1 MKFSSPEL
9 IDMKKTALLFP
20 GQGSQY
26 VGMGQSFVQ
35 ADEEAAKLFSMAEE
49 ISGIP
54 LQQLCFEGPM
64 EDLTRVLHL
73 QPALTAVNLAC
84 FQHLSRVLPDF
95 KPAFVAGHSL
105 GEYSALHAAGVLS
118 AEDTMRL
125 VTRRGELMER
135 EGRANPGGM
144 RAVLGLS
151 IEELDRIIHGYGGNG
166 IAVVANHNTEKQ
178 VVISGDSTGLDEVS
192 ALCKEQGG
200 KVIPLKVSV
209 ANHSPLVA
217 GAVDDFA
224 DFMAVIPFQQPQ
236 VPLLFNATAQP
247 EEDPEEMRKIM
258 ARQIASRVRWFEIVE
273 QMVAA
278 GVEVFVELGPKT
290 VLTGMM
296 KKILPRKS
304 EIRCLQADTPELI
317 ERVVKEI
324 SA

>member
-1 MKFSSPEL
+1 
-9 IDMKKTALLFP
+9 MKKTALLFP

-35 ADEEAAKLFSMAEE
+35 ENDAAQKLFAMAED

-84 FQHLSRVLPDF
+84 YQHLQQQLPDF

-105 GEYSALHAAGVLS
+105 GEYSALQAAGVLS
-118 AEDTMRL
+118 REDTMRL
-125 VTRRGELMER
+125 VTKRGELMER
-135 EGRANPGGM
+135 EGAANPGGM
-144 RAVLGLS
+144 RAVLGLT
-151 IEELDRIIHGYGGNG
+151 IAELDQVIDGYAGDGV
-166 IAVVANHNTEKQ
+166 AVVANHNCEKQ
-178 VVISGDSTGLDEVS
+178 VVISGDTKGLDEVS
-192 ALCKEQGG
+192 ALCGEHGG

-217 GAVDDFA
+217 GAVQDFA
-224 DFMAVIPFQQPQ
+224 AFMDGISFQQPQ
-236 VPLLFNATAQP
+236 VSLLFNATAKA
-247 EEDPEEMRKIM
+247 EENPAEIRKIM
-258 ARQIASRVRWFEIVE
+258 ARQIASRVRWFEIVQ
-273 QMVAA
+273 QMVDQ

-290 VLTGMM
+290 VLTGLM

-304 EIRCLQADTPELI
+304 EIKCMQADTPELI
-317 ERVVKEI
+317 QQVVREI

>member
-1 MKFSSPEL
+1 
-9 IDMKKTALLFP
+9 MKKTALLFP

-35 ADEEAAKLFSMAEE
+35 ENDAAQKLFAMAED

-84 FQHLSRVLPDF
+84 YQHLQQQLPDF

-105 GEYSALHAAGVLS
+105 GEYSALQAAGVLS
-118 AEDTMRL
+118 REDTMRL
-125 VTRRGELMER
+125 VTKRGELMER
-135 EGRANPGGM
+135 EGAANPGGM
-144 RAVLGLS
+144 RAVLGLT
-151 IEELDRIIHGYGGNG
+151 IAKLDQIIDGYAGDGV
-166 IAVVANHNTEKQ
+166 AVVANHNCEKQ
-178 VVISGDSTGLDEVS
+178 VVISGDTKGLDEVS
-192 ALCKEQGG
+192 ALCSEHGG

-217 GAVDDFA
+217 GAVQGFA
-224 DFMAVIPFQQPQ
+224 AFMDGISFQQPQ
-236 VPLLFNATAQP
+236 VSLLFNATAKA
-247 EEDPEEMRKIM
+247 EENPAEIRKIM
-258 ARQIASRVRWFEIVE
+258 ARQIASRVRWFEIVQ
-273 QMVAA
+273 QMVDQ

-290 VLTGMM
+290 VLTGLM

-304 EIRCLQADTPELI
+304 EIKCMQADTPELI
-317 ERVVKEI
+317 QQVVQEI

>member
-1 MKFSSPEL
+1 
-9 IDMKKTALLFP
+9 MKKTALLFP

-26 VGMGQSFVQ
+26 VGMGQPFVQ
-35 ADEEAAKLFSMAEE
+35 ENDAAQKLFAMAEE

-84 FQHLSRVLPDF
+84 HQHLLHLLPDF

-105 GEYSALHAAGVLS
+105 GEYSALQAAGVLS
-118 AEDTMRL
+118 REDTLRL

-135 EGRANPGGM
+135 EGAANPGGM
-144 RAVLGLS
+144 RAVLGLT
-151 IEELDRIIHGYGGNG
+151 IAQLDEIIDGYAGDGV
-166 IAVVANHNTEKQ
+166 AVVANHNCEKQ
-178 VVISGDSTGLDEVS
+178 VVISGNTKGLDEVS
-192 ALCKEQGG
+192 SLCGEHGG

-217 GAVDDFA
+217 GAVQDFA
-224 DFMAVIPFQQPQ
+224 AFMDEISFQQPQ
-236 VPLLFNATAQP
+236 VSLLFNATAEL
-247 EEDPEEMRKIM
+247 EENPAEIRKIM
-258 ARQIASRVRWFEIVE
+258 ARQIASRVRWFEIVQ
-273 QMVAA
+273 QMVDQ

-290 VLTGMM
+290 VLTGLM

-304 EIRCLQADTPELI
+304 EIKCMQADTPELI
-317 ERVVKEI
+317 QQVVREI